1 MNQGERNYDTKG
13 CNAWGERGGCHLNG
27 NNIAMQTTRTMLDTI
42 GLCFFPA
49 LEKDFDDPTLDMLS
63 TITGREYDK
72 AEILKR
78 S

>member
-1 MNQGERNYDTKG
+1 
-13 CNAWGERGGCHLNG
+13 
-27 NNIAMQTTRTMLDTI
+27 MQTTRTMLDTI